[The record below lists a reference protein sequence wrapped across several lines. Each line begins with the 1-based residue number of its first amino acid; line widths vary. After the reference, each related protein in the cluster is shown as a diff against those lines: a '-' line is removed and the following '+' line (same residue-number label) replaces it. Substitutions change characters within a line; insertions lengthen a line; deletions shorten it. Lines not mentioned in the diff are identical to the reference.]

1 LEKSKQKKF
10 VKAQRKGFNSMVILG
25 SWTLRLHRNGGAF
38 DGATPSLAKAQHS
51 FKEELSLWCFAG
63 ARKLQKLVFGC
74 GEVLV

>member
-1 LEKSKQKKF
+1 LEKSKQKKIA
-10 VKAQRKGFNSMVILG
+10 KAQRKGFNSMVILG

>member
-1 LEKSKQKKF
+1 LEKSKQKKI

-25 SWTLRLHRNGGAF
+25 SWTLWLHRNRRVF
-38 DGATPSLAKAQHS
+38 DGATPSLATAQHS

-63 ARKLQKLVFGC
+63 AQKLQELVCGC